1 MVLLQRR
8 AAALFLFAF
17 IFLMPISHAHSREKT
32 DIKTLVIVSH
42 PYPERSVL
50 TKGLQEAAES
60 LEGVTVRNL
69 ETLYGYDT
77 RRINGDAERKMMREH
92 RRVVFIFPTHWF
104 NITPMMKAWLN
115 ETWGS
120 VACQAHVAA
129 KHDSLWFQVF
139 AVRAADAP
147 RNVFVQLFAQLAANI
162 VGFKT
167 G

>member
-17 IFLMPISHAHSREKT
+17 ILLMPVSHAYSREKT

-120 VACQAHVAA
+120 VGPGLWQGKEMFVVSTAA
-129 KHDSLWFQVF
+129 GE
-139 AVRAADAP
+139 AP
-147 RNVFVQLFAQLAANI
+147 L
-162 VGFKT
+162 T
-167 G
+167 GRTAGSGYRLRMCFYR